1 MAMENP
7 FEGKEVWFGVGSQD
21 LYGEEALRQVAEQ
34 SGEIVDALNATGKI
48 PVKVV
53 LKPTL
58 KSSDGVKAFMTEA
71 SANPNVIGVITWC
84 HTFSPAKMW
93 IRGLEVLTKPLLQ
106 LNTQHHFEIPWETI
120 DMDFMNL
127 NQAAHGDREFGY
139 ILTRLGINRKIV
151 VGHYTDPAVAEEI
164 GTWAR
169 ACAGWDASNNMK
181 VMRWGDNMRNVAV
194 TEGDKTEAERVF
206 GASINTWA
214 VNELVAAY
222 EAVKDDQVKSI
233 IEDYKVK
240 YDVDPA
246 LLDAKYDSLFI
257 AAKEEAAM
265 VNMMRENGCTAGV
278 DNFEDLG
285 TLPQLPGVGPQRFP
299 SEYGWGFSAE
309 GDWKTS
315 VLVRI
320 GAVMGYGLEGGASL
334 MEDYSYNFV
343 PGNEFDMGSH
353 MLEVSPSIGTIAK
366 PKLAIYP
373 LGIGGKS
380 DPVRLVFSGK
390 PADILAIKGP
400 TAVQE
405 YIVNEVQDV
414 YRLQGVKI
422 NDKHFEIIVRQMMRK
437 VEIDEPGDTRFLE
450 QQVVDKLEFME
461 ENDRIW
467 GKKVVVDA
475 GDSQN
480 LQPGQIVT
488 ARKLR
493 DENSMLKR
501 RDLKPVSVRDAVPA
515 TSTQILQGITR
526 AALQTSSFMSAASFQ
541 ETTKVLNEAAINGK
555 VDRLEGMKE
564 NVICGHL
571 IPAGTGQREFDKVI
585 VGSKEEYDRMLANKK
600 TVLDYAV
607 DDKVEE

>member
-7 FEGKEVWFGVGSQD
+7 FEGKEIWFGVGSQD
-21 LYGEEALRQVAEQ
+21 LYGEEALRQVAQ
-34 SGEIVDALNATGKI
+34 QTGEMVDFLNATGKI
-48 PVKVV
+48 PAKIV

-106 LNTQHHFEIPWETI
+106 LATQHHKEIPWETI

-139 ILTRLGINRKIV
+139 IVSRLGIPRKIV
-151 VGHYTDPAVAEEI
+151 VGHYTDPEVAEKV

-169 ACAGWDASNNMK
+169 ACAGWDASQSMK

-265 VNMMRENGCTAGV
+265 VNMMRANGCTAGV

-285 TLPQLPGVGPQRFP
+285 ALPQLPGVGPQRFP
-299 SEYGWGFSAE
+299 SEYGFGFSAE
-309 GDWKTS
+309 GDWKTA

-334 MEDYSYNFV
+334 MEDYSYNFT
-343 PGNEFDMGSH
+343 PGNEMIMGSH
-353 MLEVSPSIGTIAK
+353 MLEVSPSVGTIAK
-366 PKLAIYP
+366 PKLEIHP
-373 LGIGGKS
+373 LGIGGKA
-380 DPVRLVFSGK
+380 DPVRLVFTVA
-390 PADILAIKGP
+390 P
-400 TAVQE
+400 
-405 YIVNEVQDV
+405 
-414 YRLQGVKI
+414 
-422 NDKHFEIIVRQMMRK
+422 
-437 VEIDEPGDTRFLE
+437 
-450 QQVVDKLEFME
+450 
-461 ENDRIW
+461 
-467 GKKVVVDA
+467 KKDAVVVSMSDVRERFRLTMNLVDVVEPLGELKQLPCARGLWKPQPDLKTSAECWLRSGASHHTCMTTSVGREAWEDFARIAGVELATIDA
-475 GDSQN
+475 N
-480 LQPGQIVT
+480 T
-488 ARKLR
+488 KAA
-493 DENSMLKR
+493 EFE
-501 RDLKPVSVRDAVPA
+501 RDLEISEMYHR
-515 TSTQILQGITR
+515 
-526 AALQTSSFMSAASFQ
+526 
-541 ETTKVLNEAAINGK
+541 LNN
-555 VDRLEGMKE
+555 R
-564 NVICGHL
+564 H
-571 IPAGTGQREFDKVI
+571 
-585 VGSKEEYDRMLANKK
+585 
-600 TVLDYAV
+600 
-607 DDKVEE
+607 

>member
-7 FEGKEVWFGVGSQD
+7 FEGKEIWFGVGSQD
-21 LYGEEALRQVAEQ
+21 LYGEEALRQVAQ
-34 SGEIVDALNATGKI
+34 QTGEMVDFLNATGKI
-48 PVKVV
+48 PAKIV

-106 LNTQHHFEIPWETI
+106 LATQHHKEIPWETI

-139 ILTRLGINRKIV
+139 IVSRLGIPRKIV
-151 VGHYTDPAVAEEI
+151 VGHYTDPEVAEKV

-169 ACAGWDASNNMK
+169 ACAGWDASQNMK

-214 VNELVAAY
+214 VNDLVAAY
-222 EAVKDDQVKSI
+222 EKVKDSQVKDL
-233 IEDYKVK
+233 IEDYKAK
-240 YDVDPA
+240 YDVAPE
-246 LLDAKYDSLFI
+246 LLDSRYDELFI

-265 VNMMRENGCTAGV
+265 VNMMRETGCTAGV

-353 MLEVSPSIGTIAK
+353 MLEVSPAIGTIAK

-390 PADILAIKGP
+390 PADAVVVSMADERERFRLLMDEVTIVEPQGSLKNLPCARAVWKP
-400 TAVQE
+400 KPDLKTAVQCWITAGGSHHTCMTTSVGRE
-405 YIVNEVQDV
+405 AWEDFARIA
-414 YRLQGVKI
+414 GV
-422 NDKHFEIIVRQMMRK
+422 ELAV
-437 VEIDEPGDTRFLE
+437 IDENT
-450 QQVVDKLEFME
+450 
-461 ENDRIW
+461 N
-467 GKKVVVDA
+467 
-475 GDSQN
+475 
-480 LQPGQIVT
+480 
-488 ARKLR
+488 ARQF
-493 DENSMLKR
+493 E
-501 RDLKPVSVRDAVPA
+501 
-515 TSTQILQGITR
+515 
-526 AALQTSSFMSAASFQ
+526 
-541 ETTKVLNEAAINGK
+541 KVLELSEMYH
-555 VDRLEGMKE
+555 RL
-564 NVICGHL
+564 NNRH
-571 IPAGTGQREFDKVI
+571 
-585 VGSKEEYDRMLANKK
+585 
-600 TVLDYAV
+600 
-607 DDKVEE
+607 

>member
-1 MAMENP
+1 MLHTYE
-7 FEGKEVWFGVGSQD
+7 FWFVVGSQF
-21 LYGEEALRQVAEQ
+21 LYGPEVLETVAARAAEMA
-34 SGEIVDALNATGKI
+34 DKLNASGNLPCKI
-48 PVKVV
+48 VYKVTA
-53 LKPTL
+53 KTNAEI
-58 KSSDGVKAFMTEA
+58 SDVVREA
-71 SANPNVIGVITWC
+71 NYDKHCAGIITWC
-84 HTFSPAKMW
+84 HTFSPSKMW
-93 IRGLEVLTKPLLQ
+93 LNGLAELQKPWCHLA
-106 LNTQHHFEIPWETI
+106 TQYNRDIPDKEI

-139 ILTRLGINRKIV
+139 IVSRLGIPRKIV
-151 VGHYTDPAVAEEI
+151 VGHYTDPEVAEKV

-169 ACAGWDASNNMK
+169 ACAGWDASQNMK

-214 VNELVAAY
+214 VNDLVAAY
-222 EAVKDDQVKSI
+222 EKVKDSQVKDL
-233 IEDYKVK
+233 IEDYKAK
-240 YDVDPA
+240 YDVAPE
-246 LLDAKYDSLFI
+246 LLDSRYDELFI

-390 PADILAIKGP
+390 PADAVVVSMADERERFRLLMDEVTIVEPQGSLKNLPCARAVWKP
-400 TAVQE
+400 KPDLKTAVQCWITAGGSHHTCMTTSVGRE
-405 YIVNEVQDV
+405 AWEDFARIA
-414 YRLQGVKI
+414 GV
-422 NDKHFEIIVRQMMRK
+422 ELAV
-437 VEIDEPGDTRFLE
+437 IDENTNARQFEKELE
-450 QQVVDKLEFME
+450 LSEMYH
-461 ENDRIW
+461 R
-467 GKKVVVDA
+467 
-475 GDSQN
+475 
-480 LQPGQIVT
+480 
-488 ARKLR
+488 
-493 DENSMLKR
+493 
-501 RDLKPVSVRDAVPA
+501 
-515 TSTQILQGITR
+515 
-526 AALQTSSFMSAASFQ
+526 
-541 ETTKVLNEAAINGK
+541 LNN
-555 VDRLEGMKE
+555 R
-564 NVICGHL
+564 H
-571 IPAGTGQREFDKVI
+571 
-585 VGSKEEYDRMLANKK
+585 
-600 TVLDYAV
+600 
-607 DDKVEE
+607 

>member
-1 MAMENP
+1 MLNDYE
-7 FEGKEVWFGVGSQD
+7 FWFVVGSQF
-21 LYGEEALRQVAEQ
+21 LYGPEVLETVSARAAEMA
-34 SGEIVDALNATGKI
+34 DALNASGNLPCKI
-48 PVKVV
+48 VYKVTAKTNAEITDLV
-53 LKPTL
+53 R
-58 KSSDGVKAFMTEA
+58 EA
-71 SANPNVIGVITWC
+71 NYNKRCAGLITWC
-84 HTFSPAKMW
+84 HTFSPGKMW
-93 IRGLEVLTKPLLQ
+93 INGFAALQKPYCHFA
-106 LNTQHHFEIPWETI
+106 TQYNREIPNEGI

-139 ILTRLGINRKIV
+139 IVSRLGIPRKIV
-151 VGHYTDPAVAEEI
+151 VGHYTDPEVAEKV

-169 ACAGWDASNNMK
+169 ACAGWDASQNMK

-214 VNELVAAY
+214 VNDLVAAY
-222 EAVKDDQVKSI
+222 EKVKDSQVKDL
-233 IEDYKVK
+233 IEDYKAK
-240 YDVDPA
+240 YDVAPE
-246 LLDAKYDSLFI
+246 LLDSRYDELFI

-390 PADILAIKGP
+390 PADAVVVSMADERERFRLLMDEVTIVEPQGSLKNLPCARAVWKP
-400 TAVQE
+400 KPDLKTAVQCWITAGGSHHTCMTTSVGRE
-405 YIVNEVQDV
+405 AWEDFARIA
-414 YRLQGVKI
+414 GV
-422 NDKHFEIIVRQMMRK
+422 ELAV
-437 VEIDEPGDTRFLE
+437 IDENTNARQFEKELE
-450 QQVVDKLEFME
+450 LSEMYH
-461 ENDRIW
+461 R
-467 GKKVVVDA
+467 
-475 GDSQN
+475 
-480 LQPGQIVT
+480 
-488 ARKLR
+488 
-493 DENSMLKR
+493 
-501 RDLKPVSVRDAVPA
+501 
-515 TSTQILQGITR
+515 
-526 AALQTSSFMSAASFQ
+526 
-541 ETTKVLNEAAINGK
+541 LNN
-555 VDRLEGMKE
+555 R
-564 NVICGHL
+564 H
-571 IPAGTGQREFDKVI
+571 
-585 VGSKEEYDRMLANKK
+585 
-600 TVLDYAV
+600 
-607 DDKVEE
+607 

>member
-7 FEGKEVWFGVGSQD
+7 FEGKEIWFGVGSQD
-21 LYGEEALRQVAEQ
+21 LYGEEALRQVAQ
-34 SGEIVDALNATGKI
+34 QTGEMVDFLNATGKI
-48 PVKVV
+48 PAKIV

-106 LNTQHHFEIPWETI
+106 LATQHHKEIPWETI

-139 ILTRLGINRKIV
+139 IVSRLGIKRKVV
-151 VGHYTDPAVAEEI
+151 VGHYTDPEVAEKV

-169 ACAGWDASNNMK
+169 ACAGWDASQNMK

-233 IEDYKVK
+233 IEDYKAK
-240 YDVDPA
+240 YDVDPT

-265 VNMMRENGCTAGV
+265 VNMMRANGCTAGV

-285 TLPQLPGVGPQRFP
+285 ALPQLPGVGPQRFP
-299 SEYGWGFSAE
+299 SEYGFGFSAE
-309 GDWKTS
+309 GDWKTA

-334 MEDYSYNFV
+334 MEDYSYNFT
-343 PGNEFDMGSH
+343 PGNEMIMGSH
-353 MLEVSPSIGTIAK
+353 MLEVSPSVGTIAK
-366 PKLAIYP
+366 PKLEIHP
-373 LGIGGKS
+373 LGIGGKA
-380 DPVRLVFSGK
+380 DPVRLVFTVA
-390 PADILAIKGP
+390 P
-400 TAVQE
+400 
-405 YIVNEVQDV
+405 
-414 YRLQGVKI
+414 
-422 NDKHFEIIVRQMMRK
+422 
-437 VEIDEPGDTRFLE
+437 
-450 QQVVDKLEFME
+450 
-461 ENDRIW
+461 
-467 GKKVVVDA
+467 KKDAVVVSMSDVRERFRLTMNLVDVVEPLGELKQLPCARGLWKPQPDLKTSAECWLRSGASHHTCMTTSVGREAWEDFARIAGVELATIDA
-475 GDSQN
+475 N
-480 LQPGQIVT
+480 T
-488 ARKLR
+488 KAA
-493 DENSMLKR
+493 EFE
-501 RDLKPVSVRDAVPA
+501 RDLEISEMYHR
-515 TSTQILQGITR
+515 
-526 AALQTSSFMSAASFQ
+526 
-541 ETTKVLNEAAINGK
+541 LNN
-555 VDRLEGMKE
+555 R
-564 NVICGHL
+564 H
-571 IPAGTGQREFDKVI
+571 
-585 VGSKEEYDRMLANKK
+585 
-600 TVLDYAV
+600 
-607 DDKVEE
+607 

>member
-1 MAMENP
+1 MDNP
-7 FEGKEVWFGVGSQD
+7 YLNRKVWFFTGSQD
-21 LYGEEALRQVAEQ
+21 LYGPEVLLQVEEQSRQVVA
-34 SGEIVDALNATGKI
+34 ALNESAEMPFEIEWRPILKDRVAIQKAMIDANTDES
-48 PVKVV
+48 VV
-53 LKPTL
+53 
-58 KSSDGVKAFMTEA
+58 
-71 SANPNVIGVITWC
+71 GVIAWM

-93 IRGLEVLTKPLLQ
+93 ILGLDALAKPLLH
-106 LNTQHHFEIPWETI
+106 LHTQANEALPWDTI

-139 ILTRLGINRKIV
+139 IVSRLGIPRKIV
-151 VGHYTDPAVAEEI
+151 VGHYTDPEVAEKV

-222 EAVKDDQVKSI
+222 DAVKDDQVKEI
-233 IEDYKVK
+233 IEDYKAK

-390 PADILAIKGP
+390 PADAVVVSMADERERFRLLMDEVTIVEPQGSLKNLPCARAVWKP
-400 TAVQE
+400 KPDLKTAVQCWITAGGSHHTCMTTSVGRE
-405 YIVNEVQDV
+405 AWEDFARIA
-414 YRLQGVKI
+414 GV
-422 NDKHFEIIVRQMMRK
+422 ELAV
-437 VEIDEPGDTRFLE
+437 IDENTNARQFEKELE
-450 QQVVDKLEFME
+450 LSEMYH
-461 ENDRIW
+461 R
-467 GKKVVVDA
+467 
-475 GDSQN
+475 
-480 LQPGQIVT
+480 
-488 ARKLR
+488 
-493 DENSMLKR
+493 
-501 RDLKPVSVRDAVPA
+501 
-515 TSTQILQGITR
+515 
-526 AALQTSSFMSAASFQ
+526 
-541 ETTKVLNEAAINGK
+541 LNN
-555 VDRLEGMKE
+555 R
-564 NVICGHL
+564 H
-571 IPAGTGQREFDKVI
+571 
-585 VGSKEEYDRMLANKK
+585 
-600 TVLDYAV
+600 
-607 DDKVEE
+607 